1 MRAEHTAIYIGD
13 WATYVFIAVLASAA
27 FAMFC
32 SMISMYMDLW
42 RFDEKGELL
51 PPQSMFPFLRST
63 WFIHLNTW
71 LALTS
76 ALALVVLL

>member
-42 RFDEKGELL
+42 RFDERASSCRRNRCFRFSDRPG
-51 PPQSMFPFLRST
+51 SS
-63 WFIHLNTW
+63 I
-71 LALTS
+71 
-76 ALALVVLL
+76 